1 MMKKSI
7 IALSVLIA
15 TVSSVSAATYH
26 APDQSFIET
35 IAQVGITSENWDSG
49 ESAKL
54 MMKNAYRMTS
64 YMEISNEGTPVQDFG
79 KASGL
84 DLRNLNAYDFD
95 GEHNLEVIARD
106 RLNIESMVITKDS
119 KLIDAYYWNGSNV
132 DSTHLQMSVSKS
144 ITSIVLSMLVAEDKV
159 DMNAKVT
166 HYLPELIG
174 SGFEY
179 ATVQEVA
186 DMRSGIKINFSEGK
200 LWDDR
205 MSNVQE
211 WNGVNKYPEL
221 KGVLDFATLVE
232 SDKSTKVG
240 KYYNYQCI
248 NTEILAKVAE
258 AVTGQQ
264 FSELI
269 ETKLWAKVGLKH
281 PAKWM
286 SNAQGELVASG
297 GLNATTED
305 MARLMGLFVNQ
316 GKNHNGEQVI
326 PTQFINAILAGNS
339 EVDEAWLNGKE
350 SKMAKDAWYKDQVRV
365 FNIKGHQFFAF
376 VGIHGQVTIGEPSTK
391 TVIAMNAAQDQRQAA
406 RTVLI
411 TFFDLVPT
419 LLDAV
424 NK

>member
-1 MMKKSI
+1 MKKSI
-7 IALSVLIA
+7 IALAVLVA

-35 IAQVGITSENWDSG
+35 IAQVGITPENWDSG

-54 MMKNAYRMTS
+54 MMKNAYLMTS
-64 YMEISNEGTPVQDFG
+64 YMEISNKGTPVQDFG

-84 DLRNLNAYDFD
+84 DLSKITAYDFD
-95 GEHNLEVIARD
+95 GAHNLEVIARD

-119 KLIDAYYWNGSNV
+119 KLIDAYYWNGTNV

-144 ITSIVLSMLVAEDKV
+144 ITSIVLSMLVAEGKV
-159 DMNAKVT
+159 DMNAKIT
-166 HYLPELIG
+166 QYLPELIG
-174 SGFEY
+174 SGFEHV
-179 ATVQEVA
+179 TVQEVA

-205 MSNVQE
+205 MTNVQE
-211 WNGVNKYPEL
+211 WNGSNKYPEL
-221 KGVLDFATLVE
+221 KRITDFAKLVGN
-232 SDKSTKVG
+232 DKSHKVG
-240 KYYNYQCI
+240 EYYNYQCI
-248 NTEILAKVAE
+248 NTEMLAKVAE

-269 ETKLWAKVGLKH
+269 ETKIWSKAGLKH

-286 SNAQGELVASG
+286 SNSQGELVASG

-305 MARLMGLFVNQ
+305 MARLMDILVNQ
-316 GKNHNGEQVI
+316 GKNHRGEQVI
-326 PTQFINAILAGNS
+326 SAQFINAILAGNP
-339 EVDEAWLNGKE
+339 EVDVAWLNGKE
-350 SKMAKDAWYKDQVRV
+350 SKMAKDAWYKDQIRV
-365 FNIKGHQFFAF
+365 FNIKGHKFFAF
-376 VGIHGQVTIGEPSTK
+376 VGIHGQLTIGEPLTK
-391 TVIAMNAAQDQRQAA
+391 TVIAMNAAQDQHEAP
-406 RTVLI
+406 RTVLM
-411 TFFDLVPT
+411 TFFDLVPA